1 MTALPEVPGLVVV
14 LGDEPSVSETFLVDH
29 LTGLPGPPR
38 AIVGYPPRLDGRPV
52 MHPVRRL
59 LSAARRRLLPG
70 GNPGSTLTDGMV
82 LALRQAR
89 ARVVLAEFGPVAV
102 GALEACR
109 AEGIPLVAHFH
120 GFDASVE
127 SVLLRYR
134 TGYRQLFEAAAGVV
148 GVSRAM
154 CDRLA
159 AMGAPAGRL
168 HCIPC
173 GVDTDRFQGGQP
185 GLSAPVFLSVGR
197 LIAKKGP
204 QHTIRAFALVH
215 RECPEARL
223 RLLGDGPLRPECE
236 ALVASLGLGQA
247 VAFLGAGG
255 RDRVVQEMREA
266 RAFVQH
272 SVVAP
277 NGDRE
282 GTPVS
287 AVEAASMGLPIV
299 CTRHE
304 GLVDVVVDGATG
316 WLVEEGDVTGMARHM
331 AALATDAGLAQRL
344 GAAGRAHALAHF
356 RREDSLARLAGVL
369 ARAADG

>member
-1 MTALPEVPGLVVV
+1 MAAMPEVPGLVII

-29 LTGLPGPPR
+29 MTGLPGPPR

-59 LSAARRRLLPG
+59 LSAARRRFLPG
-70 GNPGSTLTDGMV
+70 GSPRGGLTEGMV

-109 AEGIPLVAHFH
+109 AEGVPLVAHFH

-127 SVLLRYR
+127 SVLAKYR
-134 TGYRQLFEAAAGVV
+134 DGYQRLFEQAAGVV

-154 CDRLA
+154 CGRLA
-159 AMGAPAGRL
+159 ALGAPAERL

-173 GVDTDRFQGGQP
+173 GVDTGRFQGGQP
-185 GLSAPVFLSVGR
+185 GLAPPVFLGVGR

-215 RECPEARL
+215 RDRPDARL
-223 RLLGDGPLRPECE
+223 RLLGDGPLRAECE

-247 VAFLGAGG
+247 VAFLGSGS
-255 RDRVVQEMREA
+255 RSRVVEEMRGA
-266 RAFVQH
+266 RVFVQH
-272 SVVAP
+272 SIVAP

-287 AVEAASMGLPIV
+287 VVEAAAMGLPV
-299 CTRHE
+299 VATRHE
-304 GLVDVVVDGATG
+304 GLMDAVVDGATG
-316 WLVEEGDVTGMARHM
+316 CLIEEGDVEGMARHM
-331 AALATDAGLAQRL
+331 AVLAADPALAQEL

-356 RREDSLARLAGVL
+356 RREDSLARLATVL
-369 ARAADG
+369 ARAAGG